1 MNWVCNYRCI
11 WTMWNRNRCC
21 FNFPHEPDSETP
33 RTPLE
38 SNALQ
43 GSNLAKSERNWSK
56 NNDDVAP
63 QGKGA
68 GTRSRPHRTIQTSI
82 YLRAPGVISAHVS
95 DILSNSRKLTDY
107 RASADESLPF
117 RLKSNNTNKKRWRGW
132 PKLFISRDPVFNRGN
147 EINMT
152 TYYKIKNIVSVFGF
166 GFLPRICLSQNG
178 IVFRM

>member
-1 MNWVCNYRCI
+1 
-11 WTMWNRNRCC
+11 MWNRNCCC

-117 RLKSNNTNKKRWRGW
+117 QLKSNNTNKKRWRGW

-147 EINMT
+147 EINIT